1 MFRIRLDI
9 ILVSVSG
16 AKQIG
21 IYVFIYSI
29 IIQGLSYTRWSN
41 DASQE
46 VRETFSDCI
55 SGKRN
60 TYTGECLTKT

>member
-21 IYVFIYSI
+21 IYLFI
-29 IIQGLSYTRWSN
+29 LLLFRFFRTRDGRTMLPKRSEKHLAIAFLEN
-41 DASQE
+41 
-46 VRETFSDCI
+46 ETLILVSA
-55 SGKRN
+55 
-60 TYTGECLTKT
+60 